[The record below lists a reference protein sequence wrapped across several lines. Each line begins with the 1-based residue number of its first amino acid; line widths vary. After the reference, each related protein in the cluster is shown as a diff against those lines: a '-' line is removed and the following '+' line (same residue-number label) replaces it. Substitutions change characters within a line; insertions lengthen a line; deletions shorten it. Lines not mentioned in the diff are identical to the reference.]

1 MRRVPSTRARSAT
14 QADNRGAGT
23 PALGRRIGE
32 AGDERMAG
40 EDRLHDLPLDA
51 DAAAMDQPH
60 LDEPSGV
67 SGVEILGDD
76 RGDVT
81 RREGVQVE
89 RILDGDADGLVVPC
103 YSRGPPSTCSFQ

>member
-1 MRRVPSTRARSAT
+1 MT
-14 QADNRGAGT
+14 
-23 PALGRRIGE
+23 
-32 AGDERMAG
+32 G

-60 LDEPSGV
+60 LGEPSGM
-67 SGVEILGDD
+67 SGVEILGND

-81 RREGVQVE
+81 RSEGVQIE
-89 RILDGDADGLVVPC
+89 RILDGDADGLVVSC